1 MTMWPCGV
9 VDVLTLD
16 KWMVMWTCGNVEG
29 GTWGHVKKGHVY
41 KRTSRHLDMLTMG
54 QVDMCIVDTL
64 TI

>member
-16 KWMVMWTCGNVEG
+16 KWMVMWTCENVEG
-29 GTWGHVKKGHVY
+29 GTWRHVY
-41 KRTSRHLDMLTMG
+41 KRTSRHLDMFTMG
-54 QVDMCIVDTL
+54 QVDMWIVDTL